1 VSFRSPQA
9 PIHAPQGNIPQCSHD
24 RQFAPCRE
32 SAFVILGGMT
42 TATEAQKMRLAEASL
57 RLAREALRGVPTD
70 LGAAENFGNALFECP
85 DSSEDVARLVQ
96 QLCPAD
102 EWPEIARVMAD
113 FSRA

>member
-1 VSFRSPQA
+1 
-9 PIHAPQGNIPQCSHD
+9 
-24 RQFAPCRE
+24 
-32 SAFVILGGMT
+32 VILGGMT

>member
-1 VSFRSPQA
+1 M
-9 PIHAPQGNIPQCSHD
+9 
-24 RQFAPCRE
+24 
-32 SAFVILGGMT
+32 ILGGMT
-42 TATEAQKMRLAEASL
+42 TVTEAQKMRLAEAFL

-85 DSSEDVARLVQ
+85 DGFKDVARLVQ

-102 EWPEIARVMAD
+102 EWPEILRVLDD